1 LEPAPA
7 AIIALI
13 DLNEE
18 FISVSSDL
26 LVYLLKGEN
35 GHRLPEAFRKVLQIR
50 LTTFRRR
57 QVICPSC
64 YFAAALGN

>member
-1 LEPAPA
+1 MHLLRHYPNYATIMALFRVNRSPDA
-7 AIIALI
+7 AGR
-13 DLNEE
+13 E
-18 FISVSSDL
+18 
-26 LVYLLKGEN
+26 K
-35 GHRLPEAFRKVLQIR
+35 IR